1 VCGIAGIVELDP
13 NARVSRHVLE
23 SMAESIAHR
32 GPDDD
37 GFLID
42 GNAGLAHRRLSIIDV
57 AGGSQPVWN
66 EDRSVA
72 VVFNGEIYNY
82 AELTD
87 RLEGLGHRFVTRSD
101 TEAIVHGYEQYGADV
116 VDHLR
121 GMFAFAIWDRPR
133 RRLLLARDRLGI
145 KPLYFARTQRL
156 LAFGSEIKALLE
168 VPEVPRELDP
178 EALDLYLSLRYVPA
192 PRTMYRGIEKL
203 EPGHVLVCENRQV
216 TVRRYWDVPHR
227 RLDSASPQAHPSVL
241 RRRFAE
247 LLDECVDMH
256 LMSEVPL
263 GVFLSGGLDSTAVLA
278 VADKI
283 AGRPFRT
290 FTVGYEPTSAEAL
303 AANEFTYAR
312 LAAESFRA
320 EHTEVTLADADFAS
334 ALPELVWHLDEP
346 LSDPACVPLFYVS
359 RRSREDVT
367 VVLSGEG
374 ADEILGG
381 YGIYRRMLDLESA
394 YRWTGG
400 RLGALAPL
408 AARLGAGER
417 AQQAIRLAGKPLE
430 RRYRGVAR
438 SFFPE
443 TKNRLL
449 GRAARPTNLVDEVFA
464 RHFEACAGA
473 PALDRMLYVDL
484 KTWLPDELLMKADRM
499 TMASSQELRVPF
511 LDHRLVELA
520 AEVPPS
526 LKVQNGTGKVLLREV
541 MAGRVPGAIIER
553 TKKGFPVP
561 TATLLRRLGSYG
573 RDLLLGPRSAC
584 RANFDIA
591 VVENLLS
598 AHDSGSGRFDQE
610 IWSLL
615 IFELWHGVFLD
626 GRFGVAAPR
635 PQRETRFAGAATAAG
650 A

>member
-1 VCGIAGIVELDP
+1 VCGIAGILDLDP
-13 NARVSRHVLE
+13 NARVAPYALQA
-23 SMAESIAHR
+23 MADAIAHR

-37 GFLID
+37 GYLVD

-66 EDRSVA
+66 EERSVA
-72 VVFNGEIYNY
+72 IVFNGEIYNY
-82 AELTD
+82 AELTE
-87 RLEGLGHRFVTRSD
+87 RLEGLGHTFATRSD
-101 TEAIVHGYEQYGADV
+101 TEAIVHAYEEYGEDC

-145 KPLYFARTQRL
+145 KPLYYWRSSRR

-168 VPEVPRELDP
+168 LPEVPREVDP

-192 PRTMYRGIEKL
+192 PRTMYRGICKL
-203 EPGHVLVCENRQV
+203 EPGHVLVCEGRDV
-216 TVRRYWDVPHR
+216 RVRRYWDVPTAAADRHGPA
-227 RLDSASPQAHPSVL
+227 DPAAI
-241 RRRFAE
+241 RRRFTE
-247 LLDECVDMH
+247 LLDECVRMH

-278 VADKI
+278 VADRA

-290 FTVGYEPTSAEAL
+290 FTVGYEPTSAEAM

-312 LAAESFRA
+312 LAAESYGA

-346 LSDPACVPLFYVS
+346 LADPACVPLFYVA

-381 YGIYRRMLDLESA
+381 YGIYRRMLDLETA
-394 YRWTGG
+394 YRLS
-400 RLGALAPL
+400 RGALGNLVPL

-417 AQQAIRLAGKPLE
+417 AQHALRLAGEPLE

-449 GRAARPTNLVDEVFA
+449 GRGPRAQSLVDEVFA
-464 RHFEACAGA
+464 RHFAACAGA
-473 PALDRMLYVDL
+473 SPLDRMLYVDM

-520 AEVPPS
+520 ALAPPE
-526 LKVQNGTGKVLLREV
+526 LKIRGGMGKVLLREA
-541 MAGRVPGAIIER
+541 MAGRVPAAIIER
-553 TKKGFPVP
+553 SKKGFPVP

-573 RDLLLGPRSAC
+573 RDLLLDSRSAC
-584 RANFDIA
+584 RARFDIG
-591 VVENLLS
+591 VVEKLLADHAAGS
-598 AHDSGSGRFDQE
+598 ARCDQE

-626 GRFGVAAPR
+626 GRFGQSASR
-635 PQRETRFAGAATAAG
+635 PAFAGAAAAR

>member
-1 VCGIAGIVELDP
+1 MCGIAGIVELDP
-13 NARVSRHVLE
+13 SGRVSRHSLQA
-23 SMAESIAHR
+23 MADAIAHR

-37 GFLID
+37 GFLVD
-42 GNAGLAHRRLSIIDV
+42 GNVGLAHRRLSIIDV
-57 AGGSQPVWN
+57 AGGGQPVWN

-72 VVFNGEIYNY
+72 IVFNGEIYNY
-82 AELTD
+82 AELTE
-87 RLEGLGHRFVTRSD
+87 RLEGLGHRFATRSD
-101 TEAIVHGYEQYGADV
+101 TEAIVHAYEEWGEDC

-145 KPLYFARTQRL
+145 KPLYYYRSPRL
-156 LAFGSEIKALLE
+156 LAFGSEIKAILE
-168 VPEVPRELDP
+168 LPEVPREVDP

-192 PRTMYRGIEKL
+192 PRTMYRGICKL
-203 EPGHVLVCENRQV
+203 EPGHLLVCENREV
-216 TVRRYWDVPHR
+216 RVRRYWDVPTGAER
-227 RLDSASPQAHPSVL
+227 GGSADPAAI

-247 LLDECVDMH
+247 LLDECVRMH
-256 LMSEVPL
+256 LMAEVPL
-263 GVFLSGGLDSTAVLA
+263 GVFLSGGLDSTAILA
-278 VADKI
+278 VADRI
-283 AGRPFRT
+283 ADRPFRT
-290 FTVGYEPTSAEAL
+290 FTVGYEPTSAEAM

-320 EHTEVTLADADFAS
+320 EHSEVTLADADFAS
-334 ALPELVWHLDEP
+334 ALPEIVWHLDEP
-346 LSDPACVPLFYVS
+346 LSDPACVPLFFVA

-381 YGIYRRMLDLESA
+381 YGIYRRMLDLETA
-394 YRWTGG
+394 YRFSGG
-400 RLGALAPL
+400 KLGGLVPI
-408 AARLGAGER
+408 AARFGAGER
-417 AQQAIRLAGKPLE
+417 AQHALRLAGEPLE

-438 SFFPE
+438 SFFPD

-449 GRAARPTNLVDEVFA
+449 GRGARAQSLVDDLFA
-464 RHFEACAGA
+464 RHFAACAGA
-473 PALDRMLYVDL
+473 LPLDRMLYVDM

-520 AEVPPS
+520 AQAPPE
-526 LKVQNGTGKVLLREV
+526 LKIRGGIGKVLLREA
-541 MAGRVPGAIIER
+541 MDGLVPGAIIER
-553 TKKGFPVP
+553 SKKGFPVP
-561 TATLLRRLGSYG
+561 TATLLRRLGSFG
-573 RDLLLGPRSAC
+573 RDLLLDSRSAC
-584 RANFDIA
+584 RGRFDIK
-591 VVENLLS
+591 VVEKLLAEHAGGS
-598 AHDSGSGRFDQE
+598 ARFDQE

-626 GRFGVAAPR
+626 GRFRSAQGTELVN
-635 PQRETRFAGAATAAG
+635 AAG